1 MSPIASDTSS
11 LPDLAIVYEHPEWFE
26 PLFAALD
33 RRGVSYAKVTLAG
46 HTFDP
51 AGSPAPAKVVF
62 SRVAMSSFLRDP
74 EHPIFY
80 AQSLFEHWE
89 GQGTRVVNASAL
101 PIDTSKARQLSLIAR
116 LGLKGP
122 VTRAA
127 HRQADLP
134 KAAEGLRFPV
144 LVKAD
149 IGGAGAG
156 ITRYETPE
164 DLAVAA
170 AEGWCPAGVNGISLV
185 QEYAPRR
192 DGKVTRVETLGGKFL
207 YALDVESPGD
217 AFDLCP
223 ADACLVRPGAPTLTM
238 TRVTPP
244 DEIIAAA
251 ELIAAEGRLEIGSVE
266 YLIDDRDGSAL
277 FYDINALSNFVAR
290 PMEVLGFEPHD
301 VLVDWLMAIVA
312 EEAAKV
318 AVNGKAA
325 A

>member
-1 MSPIASDTSS
+1 MSAHSSS
-11 LPDLAIVYEHPEWFE
+11 LPDLAVVYEHPQWFE
-26 PLFAALD
+26 PLFEALE
-33 RRGVSYAKVTLAG
+33 RRGLSYVKVPLAG
-46 HTFDP
+46 HVFDP
-51 AGSPAPAKVVF
+51 AGSPAPARVVF
-62 SRVAMSSFLRDP
+62 SRVAMSSFLREP

-80 AQSLFEHWE
+80 AQSLFEHWQ

-101 PIDTSKARQLSLIAR
+101 NIDTSKARQMSLIAR

-122 VTRAA
+122 ATRVA
-127 HRQADLP
+127 HRQADIP
-134 KAAEGLRFPV
+134 KAAEGLRYPV

-164 DLAVAA
+164 KLAEAA
-170 AEGWCPAGVNGISLV
+170 GEKWCPVGVNGISLV

-192 DGKVTRVETLGGKFL
+192 GGRITRVETLNGKYL
-207 YALDVESPGD
+207 YAIDIESPGD

-238 TRVTPP
+238 TKTTPP
-244 DEIIAAA
+244 ADIIDAV
-251 ELIAAEGRLEIGSVE
+251 ERLAVAGGLEVGGIE

-277 FYDINALSNFVAR
+277 FYDINGLSNFVAK
-290 PMEVLGFEPHD
+290 PMEVLGFDPHD
-301 VLVDWLMAIVA
+301 NLVDWLADIIDQ
-312 EEAAKV
+312 EK
-318 AVNGKAA
+318 KAA

>member
-1 MSPIASDTSS
+1 MTE

-33 RRGVSYAKVTLAG
+33 RAGVSYVKAPLAG
-46 HTFDP
+46 HAFDP
-51 AGSPAPAKVVF
+51 AGSPAPARVVF
-62 SRVAMSSFLRDP
+62 SRVAMSSFLREP

-122 VTRAA
+122 ATRAA

-134 KAAEGLRFPV
+134 GAAEGLRFPV

-149 IGGAGAG
+149 IGGSGSGIVRYDTLEGLAQASAAGSA
-156 ITRYETPE
+156 
-164 DLAVAA
+164 
-170 AEGWCPAGVNGISLV
+170 PAGVNGISLI
-185 QEYAPRR
+185 QEYAPRVG
-192 DGKVTRVETLGGKFL
+192 GKITRVETLAGKVL

-217 AFDLCP
+217 TFDLCP
-223 ADACLVRPGAPTLTM
+223 ADACMVRPGAAALTM
-238 TRVTPP
+238 TRVEPSA
-244 DEIIAAA
+244 EIVDAVERIAAA
-251 ELIAAEGRLEIGSVE
+251 SRLEIGSVE
-266 YLIDDRDGSAL
+266 YLVDARDGSVL

-290 PMEVLGFEPHD
+290 PHDVLGFDPHD
-301 VLVDWLMAIVA
+301 DLVAWLVGIVA
-312 EEAAKV
+312 AEKAKI
-318 AVNGKAA
+318 A
-325 A
+325 

>member
-1 MSPIASDTSS
+1 MALMSDT

-33 RRGVSYAKVTLAG
+33 RAGVSYVKVPLAG
-46 HTFDP
+46 HGFDP
-51 AGSPAPAKVVF
+51 AGSPAPATVVF

-122 VTRAA
+122 ATRVA

-134 KAAEGLRFPV
+134 TAAEGLRFPV

-149 IGGAGAG
+149 IGGSGSG
-156 ITRYETPE
+156 IVRYDTPE
-164 DLAVAA
+164 DLATAA
-170 AEGWCPAGVNGISLV
+170 AERSAPSGVNGISLI
-185 QEYAPRR
+185 QEYAPRVG
-192 DGKVTRVETLGGKFL
+192 GKITRVETLAGKVL

-217 AFDLCP
+217 TFDLCP
-223 ADACLVRPGAPTLTM
+223 ADACMVRPGAAALTM
-238 TRVTPP
+238 TRVEPSA
-244 DEIIAAA
+244 EIVEAVERIAAA
-251 ELIAAEGRLEIGSVE
+251 GHLEIGSVE
-266 YLIDDRDGSAL
+266 YLVDERDGSVL

-301 VLVDWLMAIVA
+301 TLVDWLKGIVA
-312 EEAAKV
+312 EE
-318 AVNGKAA
+318 KAA
-325 A
+325 RERGVQA

>member
-1 MSPIASDTSS
+1 MALMSDT

-26 PLFAALD
+26 PLFAALE
-33 RRGVSYAKVTLAG
+33 RAGVSYVKVPLAG
-46 HTFDP
+46 HGFDP
-51 AGSPAPAKVVF
+51 AGSPAPATVVF

-122 VTRAA
+122 ATRVA

-134 KAAEGLRFPV
+134 AAAQGLRFPV

-149 IGGAGAG
+149 IGGSGSG
-156 ITRYETPE
+156 IVRYDTPE
-164 DLAVAA
+164 ELATAA
-170 AEGWCPAGVNGISLV
+170 AERSAPAGVNGISLI
-185 QEYAPRR
+185 QEYAPRTG
-192 DGKVTRVETLGGKFL
+192 GKITRVEILGGKVL

-217 AFDLCP
+217 TFDLCP
-223 ADACLVRPGAPTLTM
+223 ADACMVRPGAAALTM
-238 TRVTPP
+238 TRVEPSA
-244 DEIIAAA
+244 EIVDAVERIAAA
-251 ELIAAEGRLEIGSVE
+251 ANLEIGSVE
-266 YLIDDRDGSAL
+266 YLVDERDGSVL

-301 VLVDWLMAIVA
+301 TLVDWLKGIVA
-312 EEAAKV
+312 EE
-318 AVNGKAA
+318 KAA
-325 A
+325 RERGVQA

>member
-1 MSPIASDTSS
+1 MSAP

-26 PLFAALD
+26 PLFRALE
-33 RRGVSYAKVTLAG
+33 RHGVSYVKVPLAG
-46 HTFDP
+46 STFDP
-51 AGSPAPAKVVF
+51 AASPAPATVVF

-89 GQGTRVVNASAL
+89 GLGTRVVNASAL
-101 PIDTSKARQLSLIAR
+101 NIDTSKARQMSLIAR

-122 VTRAA
+122 ATRVA
-127 HRQADLP
+127 HRQADIP
-134 KAAEGLRFPV
+134 AAAEGLRFPV

-164 DLAVAA
+164 KLAEAA
-170 AEGWCPAGVNGISLV
+170 GEKWCPVGVNGIALI

-192 DGKVTRVETLGGKFL
+192 DGKVTRVETLNGKYL
-207 YALDVESPGD
+207 YAIDIESPGD

-238 TRVTPP
+238 TRAEPSA
-244 DEIIAAA
+244 EIIAAV
-251 ELIAAEGRLEIGSVE
+251 ERIAVEGGLEVGGVE
-266 YLIDDRDGSAL
+266 YLIDERDGSVL
-277 FYDINALSNFVAR
+277 FYDINGLSNFVAN
-290 PMEVLGFEPHD
+290 PVQVLGFDPHD
-301 VLVDWLMAIVA
+301 DLVDWLKTIIADERAKRGGEMAA
-312 EEAAKV
+312 
-318 AVNGKAA
+318 
-325 A
+325 

>member
-1 MSPIASDTSS
+1 MAIMSDT

-26 PLFAALD
+26 PLFAALE
-33 RRGVSYAKVTLAG
+33 RVGVSYVKVPLAG
-46 HTFDP
+46 HGFDP
-51 AGSPAPAKVVF
+51 AGSPAPATVVF

-122 VTRAA
+122 ATRVA

-134 KAAEGLRFPV
+134 AAAQGLRFPV

-149 IGGAGAG
+149 IGGSGSG
-156 ITRYETPE
+156 IVRYDTPGE
-164 DLAVAA
+164 LATAA
-170 AEGWCPAGVNGISLV
+170 AERSAPAGVNGISLI
-185 QEYAPRR
+185 QEYAPRVG
-192 DGKVTRVETLGGKFL
+192 GKITRVETLAGKVL

-217 AFDLCP
+217 TFDLCP
-223 ADACLVRPGAPTLTM
+223 ADACMVRPGAAALTM
-238 TRVTPP
+238 TRVEPSA
-244 DEIIAAA
+244 EIVDAVERIAAA
-251 ELIAAEGRLEIGSVE
+251 SHLEIGSVE
-266 YLIDDRDGSAL
+266 YLVDERDGSVL
-277 FYDINALSNFVAR
+277 FYDINALSNFVAK

-301 VLVDWLMAIVA
+301 TLVEWLKGIVA
-312 EEAAKV
+312 EQ
-318 AVNGKAA
+318 KAA
-325 A
+325 RERGVQA

>member
-1 MSPIASDTSS
+1 MSAP
-11 LPDLAIVYEHPEWFE
+11 LPDLAVVYEHPEWFE

-33 RRGVSYAKVTLAG
+33 RHGVRYVKVPLAG
-46 HTFDP
+46 HGFDP
-51 AGSPAPAKVVF
+51 AASPAPARVVF

-80 AQSLFEHWE
+80 AQSLFEHWQ

-101 PIDTSKARQLSLIAR
+101 NIDTSKARQMSLIAR

-122 VTRAA
+122 ATRVA
-127 HRQADLP
+127 HRQADIP
-134 KAAEGLRFPV
+134 AAAEGLRFPV

-164 DLAVAA
+164 KLAEAA
-170 AEGWCPAGVNGISLV
+170 GEKWCPVGVNGISLI

-192 DGKVTRVETLGGKFL
+192 DGKITRAETLNGKFL
-207 YALDVESPGD
+207 YALDIESPGD

-238 TRVTPP
+238 TRTTPP
-244 DEIIAAA
+244 PGIIEAV
-251 ELIAAEGRLEIGSVE
+251 ERLAVAGNLEVGGIE
-266 YLIDDRDGSAL
+266 YLIDDRDGSVL
-277 FYDINALSNFVAR
+277 FYDINGLSNFVAR
-290 PMEVLGFEPHD
+290 PMEVLGFDPHD
-301 VLVDWLMAIVA
+301 DLVEWLKGMVA
-312 EEAAKV
+312 EETARAGKGMAA
-318 AVNGKAA
+318 
-325 A
+325 

>member
-1 MSPIASDTSS
+1 MSAP
-11 LPDLAIVYEHPEWFE
+11 LPDLAVVYEHPEWFE

-33 RRGVSYAKVTLAG
+33 RHGVRYVKVPLAG
-46 HTFDP
+46 HGFDP
-51 AGSPAPAKVVF
+51 AASPAPARVVF

-80 AQSLFEHWE
+80 AQSLFEHWQ

-101 PIDTSKARQLSLIAR
+101 NIDTSKARQMSLIAR

-122 VTRAA
+122 ATRVA
-127 HRQADLP
+127 HRQADIP
-134 KAAEGLRFPV
+134 AAAQGLRFPV

-164 DLAVAA
+164 KLAEAA
-170 AEGWCPAGVNGISLV
+170 GEKWCPAGVNGISLI

-192 DGKVTRVETLGGKFL
+192 DGKITRAETLNGKFL
-207 YALDVESPGD
+207 YALDIESQGD

-238 TRVTPP
+238 TRTTPP
-244 DEIIAAA
+244 PGIIEAVERLAVAA
-251 ELIAAEGRLEIGSVE
+251 GLEVGGIE
-266 YLIDDRDGSAL
+266 YLIDDRDGSVL
-277 FYDINALSNFVAR
+277 FYDINGLSNFVAR
-290 PMEVLGFEPHD
+290 PVEVLGFDPHD
-301 VLVDWLMAIVA
+301 DLVDWLKGIVA
-312 EEAAKV
+312 EEKGRRA
-318 AVNGKAA
+318 
-325 A
+325 

>member
-1 MSPIASDTSS
+1 MALMSDT

-26 PLFAALD
+26 PLFVALE
-33 RRGVSYAKVTLAG
+33 RAGVSYVKVPLAG
-46 HTFDP
+46 HGFDP
-51 AGSPAPAKVVF
+51 AGSPAPATVVF

-122 VTRAA
+122 ATRVA
-127 HRQADLP
+127 HRQSDLP
-134 KAAEGLRFPV
+134 AAAQGLRFPV

-149 IGGAGAG
+149 IGGSGSG
-156 ITRYETPE
+156 IVRYDTPE
-164 DLAVAA
+164 ELATAA
-170 AEGWCPAGVNGISLV
+170 AERSAPAGVNGLSLI
-185 QEYAPRR
+185 QEYAPRVG
-192 DGKVTRVETLGGKFL
+192 GKITRVETLAGKVL

-217 AFDLCP
+217 TFDLCP
-223 ADACLVRPGAPTLTM
+223 ADACMVRPGAAALTM
-238 TRVTPP
+238 TRVEPSA
-244 DEIIAAA
+244 EIVDAVERIAAA
-251 ELIAAEGRLEIGSVE
+251 GHLEIGSVE
-266 YLIDDRDGSAL
+266 YLVDERDGSVL

-301 VLVDWLMAIVA
+301 TLVDWLKGIVA
-312 EEAAKV
+312 EE
-318 AVNGKAA
+318 KAA
-325 A
+325 RERGVQA

>member
-1 MSPIASDTSS
+1 MTDTT

-33 RRGVSYAKVTLAG
+33 RRGVSYVKVALAG
-46 HTFDP
+46 HSFDP
-51 AGSPAPAKVVF
+51 AASPAPARVVF

-80 AQSLFEHWE
+80 AQSLFAHWE

-101 PIDTSKARQLSLIAR
+101 NIDTSKARQMSLIAR
-116 LGLKGP
+116 LGLNGP
-122 VTRAA
+122 ATRVA

-164 DLAVAA
+164 KLAEAA
-170 AEGWCPAGVNGISLV
+170 GEKWAPVGVNGISLV

-192 DGKVTRVETLGGKFL
+192 DGKITRAETLNGKFL
-207 YALDVESPGD
+207 YAIDIESPGD

-238 TRVTPP
+238 TRTTPSAELI
-244 DEIIAAA
+244 DAVERLAVAA
-251 ELIAAEGRLEIGSVE
+251 ELEIGGIE
-266 YLIDDRDGSAL
+266 YLIDDRDGSVL
-277 FYDINALSNFVAR
+277 FYDINGLSNFVAK
-290 PMEVLGFEPHD
+290 PMDVLGFDPHD
-301 VLVDWLMAIVA
+301 DLVEWLIGIVA
-312 EEAAKV
+312 EQAQKAE
-318 AVNGKAA
+318 KAA
-325 A
+325 

>member
-1 MSPIASDTSS
+1 MSAP
-11 LPDLAIVYEHPEWFE
+11 LPDLAVVYEHPEWFE

-33 RRGVSYAKVTLAG
+33 RHGVRYVKVPLAG
-46 HTFDP
+46 HGFDP
-51 AGSPAPAKVVF
+51 AASPAPARVVF

-80 AQSLFEHWE
+80 AQSLFEHWQ

-101 PIDTSKARQLSLIAR
+101 NIDTSKARQMSLIAR

-122 VTRAA
+122 ATRVA
-127 HRQADLP
+127 HRQADIP
-134 KAAEGLRFPV
+134 AAAQGLRFPV

-164 DLAVAA
+164 KLAEAA
-170 AEGWCPAGVNGISLV
+170 GEKWCPAGVNGISLI

-192 DGKVTRVETLGGKFL
+192 DGKITRAETLNGKFL
-207 YALDVESPGD
+207 YALDIESPGD

-238 TRVTPP
+238 TRTTPP
-244 DEIIAAA
+244 PGIIEAVERLAVAA
-251 ELIAAEGRLEIGSVE
+251 GLEVGGIE
-266 YLIDDRDGSAL
+266 YLIDDRDGSVL
-277 FYDINALSNFVAR
+277 FYDINGLSNFVAR
-290 PMEVLGFEPHD
+290 PVEVLGFDPHD
-301 VLVDWLMAIVA
+301 DLVDWLKGIVA
-312 EEAAKV
+312 EEKGRRA
-318 AVNGKAA
+318 
-325 A
+325 

>member
-1 MSPIASDTSS
+1 MTDTT

-33 RRGVSYAKVTLAG
+33 RHGVSYVKVALAG
-46 HTFDP
+46 HSFDP
-51 AGSPAPAKVVF
+51 AASPAPAKVVF

-101 PIDTSKARQLSLIAR
+101 NIDTSKARQMSLIAK

-122 VTRAA
+122 ATRVA

-134 KAAEGLRFPV
+134 QAAEGLRFPV

-164 DLAVAA
+164 ALAEAA
-170 AEGWCPAGVNGISLV
+170 GEKWAPVGVNGVSLI

-192 DGKVTRVETLGGKFL
+192 GGKITRAETLNGKFL
-207 YALDVESPGD
+207 YALDIESPGD

-238 TRVTPP
+238 TRTTPSAELI
-244 DEIIAAA
+244 DAVERLAVAA
-251 ELIAAEGRLEIGSVE
+251 ELEVGGIE
-266 YLIDDRDGSAL
+266 YLIDDRDGSVL
-277 FYDINALSNFVAR
+277 FYDINGLSNFVAK
-290 PMEVLGFEPHD
+290 PMDVLGFDPHD
-301 VLVDWLMAIVA
+301 DLVEWLKGIVA
-312 EEAAKV
+312 EQSLKAE
-318 AVNGKAA
+318 KAA
-325 A
+325 